1 MKQKCYKTERI
12 RPLKTPRQV
21 REHIRRQAWYR
32 SFKDLVLMEWD
43 RPLWKRL
50 HTLWGFDGK
59 KTIVNAFDWAENFY
73 GYNHWAIINS
83 CFEAWYEGKNQ

>member
-21 REHIRRQAWYR
+21 REHIRRRSWYR

-50 HTLWGFDGK
+50 RTLWGFDGAL
-59 KTIVNAFDWAENFY
+59 TIQDAFDFDKTVQGRKYWE
-73 GYNHWAIINS
+73 IINE
-83 CFEAWYEGKNQ
+83 CFTAWYVGK